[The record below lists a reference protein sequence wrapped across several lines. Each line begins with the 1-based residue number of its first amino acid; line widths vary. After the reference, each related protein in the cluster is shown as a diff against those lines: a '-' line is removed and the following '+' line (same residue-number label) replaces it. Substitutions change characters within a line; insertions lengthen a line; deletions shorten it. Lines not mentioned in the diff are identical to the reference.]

1 MHCPVER
8 SFAPGQCVLPENIE
22 TIRGDKMESLS
33 LPETKVLNRQPE
45 RKANRF
51 RQAAARRKLQELR
64 DEEALRNWL
73 TEVWDENPSLIDVNS
88 GSDFH

>member
-1 MHCPVER
+1 M
-8 SFAPGQCVLPENIE
+8 E
-22 TIRGDKMESLS
+22 TLS
-33 LPETKVLNRQPE
+33 LPETKVLNRQSE
-45 RKANRF
+45 KKANRF

-88 GSDFH
+88 GSHFH

>member
-1 MHCPVER
+1 M
-8 SFAPGQCVLPENIE
+8 E
-22 TIRGDKMESLS
+22 TLS
-33 LPETKVLNRQPE
+33 LPEIKVLDRQSE

-73 TEVWDENPSLIDVNS
+73 TEVWDENPSLIETQVRQSFSLRNLTGDKPCTDQALIKAGVQ
-88 GSDFH
+88 H